1 MLKVH
6 LYFEFEFRFGIIK
19 GCFVVVAE
27 IDCLDCLYVMNEL
40 LYLHYNPKEADVKAF
55 ENYELA

>member
-1 MLKVH
+1 MLKVK
-6 LYFEFEFRFGIIK
+6 LYFEFVSYFGKIK
-19 GCFVVVAE
+19 GNFSFFWF
-27 IDCLDCLYVMNEL
+27 DCLDCLYVMNEL